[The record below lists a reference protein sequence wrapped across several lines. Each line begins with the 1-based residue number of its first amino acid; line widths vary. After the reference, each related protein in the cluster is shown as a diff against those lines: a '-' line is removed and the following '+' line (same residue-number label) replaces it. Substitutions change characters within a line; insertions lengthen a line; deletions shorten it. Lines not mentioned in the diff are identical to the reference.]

1 MKVAIIGTGPAGI
14 MAGITAIDSGAEIIF
29 FDNKLPLGTILPT
42 GGGRCNLAFAEFD
55 NTELV
60 KYYPRGQK
68 FLLSVFSKFS
78 TGDTIEFF
86 ENIGIKTYIQDDLR
100 IFPQSNSSKDV
111 REKLLNK
118 VKNSNVSFIK
128 EKVTEISKNGLGF
141 ILSTEKKQYQF
152 DKIVFAGGIKNN
164 YEILKKLNIKLIEP
178 KPALCAICAEDK
190 ALYNLSGVV
199 LKNIKATTQSNQDLY
214 GDLLITHSSLSGP
227 LAYKI
232 SSTNAFEQFP
242 YKIKLNFIG
251 HSQQD
256 FDAELIKLL
265 DKYSKKD
272 LINVISE
279 FVPRSFAQ
287 YLFEKLQISQTLKAN
302 QTSKIIR
309 NKLSKSLCEFE
320 LIIKSQKAD
329 GEIVTA
335 GGVNLDFINPKTME
349 YKEIKDLYFCGEVL
363 NIDGFTGGF
372 NLQNCWSTGFI
383 AGKAITKANNSQS

>member
-14 MAGITAIDSGAEIIF
+14 MTGITAIDSGAEIIF

-141 ILSTEKKQYQF
+141 ILSTEKN
-152 DKIVFAGGIKNN
+152 VF
-164 YEILKKLNIKLIEP
+164 
-178 KPALCAICAEDK
+178 
-190 ALYNLSGVV
+190 
-199 LKNIKATTQSNQDLY
+199 
-214 GDLLITHSSLSGP
+214 
-227 LAYKI
+227 
-232 SSTNAFEQFP
+232 
-242 YKIKLNFIG
+242 
-251 HSQQD
+251 
-256 FDAELIKLL
+256 
-265 DKYSKKD
+265 
-272 LINVISE
+272 
-279 FVPRSFAQ
+279 
-287 YLFEKLQISQTLKAN
+287 
-302 QTSKIIR
+302 
-309 NKLSKSLCEFE
+309 
-320 LIIKSQKAD
+320 
-329 GEIVTA
+329 
-335 GGVNLDFINPKTME
+335 
-349 YKEIKDLYFCGEVL
+349 
-363 NIDGFTGGF
+363 
-372 NLQNCWSTGFI
+372 
-383 AGKAITKANNSQS
+383 